1 MDSSD
6 DENEFNDEFFD
17 DLRLRSNEVDQRKNQ
32 ILVELPEVGQ
42 KYAVCELNSCL
53 ENIPE
58 TSNAEDKNQEYKE
71 FLRDHKKECN
81 EEIPCKIDL
90 KQKVKF
96 IVCDSYL

>member
-17 DLRLRSNEVDQRKNQ
+17 DLRLRSNEVEQRKTQ

-42 KYAVCELNSCL
+42 KYAVWKLNSCL
-53 ENIPE
+53 DNIPA
-58 TSNAEDKNQEYKE
+58 TSNAENKNQEFKE

-81 EEIPCKIDL
+81 
-90 KQKVKF
+90 
-96 IVCDSYL
+96 